1 MAGLQDAGFWA
12 RMLSRLTGRHHLD
25 KGSSAAP
32 FRGDSTPSGTAVTA
46 EKALKLSAV
55 WACVRLRAETISTL
69 PLHLRDGDGNIA
81 SDHPLYA
88 ILHDCPNADM
98 SAVEFWQA
106 MTVSQDLWGNAYARI
121 FRNSVGN
128 VIALEPMDSES
139 MTVARLEDGALQ
151 YRYCKGG
158 KTTQYAETEILH
170 FKGFSLDGLVGLS
183 PIRYAADTLGGQ
195 MDANSSAARE
205 FKNGLKAGGFLKT
218 GERVLT
224 EKQRADLKAGLFEF
238 SQPENAGKMMVLE
251 AGMDVAGSSVRIN
264 PADAQ
269 LLESRYFGIEE
280 ICRAF
285 STPPPLIGHTNKAS
299 SWASSM
305 ESINMGFLTYA
316 VNPMLVR
323 YEQTITRKLLKPA
336 ERSLYRPK
344 FSVEGLLRADSAARA
359 AFYNQMLQN
368 GVMSRNEVRRLENL
382 PPVDGG
388 DVLTVQVNMTT
399 LDKVGSNNEN

>member
-1 MAGLQDAGFWA
+1 MADLQDAGFWA
-12 RMLSRLTGRHHLD
+12 RMLLRLTGRHHLD

-158 KTTQYAETEILH
+158 KTTKYAETEILH